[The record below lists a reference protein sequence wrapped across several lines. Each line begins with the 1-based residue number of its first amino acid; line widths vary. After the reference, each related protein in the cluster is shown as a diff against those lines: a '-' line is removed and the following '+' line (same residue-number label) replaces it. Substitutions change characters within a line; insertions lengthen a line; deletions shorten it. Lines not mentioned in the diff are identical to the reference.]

1 MYDVKIHYLLTLS
14 IGVLIADASFVPA
27 DDVLD
32 TQKNPPPLT
41 PAKEA
46 AETIKLP
53 PGFIST
59 LFASEPD
66 VRQPIAMTTDTRGRL
81 WVAENYT
88 YADSPT
94 FYDANQRDRII
105 ILEDTDGDGA
115 SDKRTLFWD
124 KGEQLT
130 SIELGFGGVWALCPP
145 KLLFIPDKDQ
155 DDKPDGEP
163 IVIVEGFD
171 IGQANRHNFANGLR
185 WGPDG
190 WLYGRNGITHVAH
203 VGKPGSS
210 VADRVEIG
218 PGMWRVHPQSHAVE
232 LVATGT
238 TNPWGHDWNEHGEL
252 FFINTVIG
260 HFWHVL
266 PGAHFKRMFG
276 ADPNPYSYQLIDQTA
291 DHYHWDTREKWMEI
305 RKGVS
310 QTTAAAGGGH
320 AHAGLLIYQGDNWPE
335 EYRRKVYA
343 INLHGRRLN
352 VDTLERRGASYTA
365 HHGQDAF
372 FWSDPWFRGI
382 DLIQSPDGGVFV
394 ADWSDVGECHEADGV
409 HRSSGRI
416 FKLTYGRPAPLKI
429 KDVAALDAN
438 ALIELHTHPNEWLSR
453 QARHV
458 LHEQAVAGKDIS
470 AVQQGL
476 KKIFADDPDLT
487 HKLRALWTL
496 HLARGT
502 TEAWILEQLGHK
514 DEHVRSWAVRL
525 LTDQPPVSS
534 AVVDALAK
542 HSGKEDSGLVL
553 LYLASAL
560 QRIDV
565 ADRTALADELVKK
578 APFAN
583 DPVYP
588 LMVWYGI
595 EPAVAASAEVA
606 TKLATAA
613 EIPLVR
619 RFIAR
624 RLTQQ
629 LATNDK
635 ALDSLLAAFDNLPA
649 GESQRD
655 VLAGIAEG
663 LRGVRK
669 APLPTSW
676 VKLQTKVKEGKDAQA
691 LQLAREIA
699 VVFGDGLAIDELRKL
714 VTNTDADLSARQSA
728 IRSLSEAQAGGILP
742 MLQALLGDVDLGAD
756 AARGMAYFDDVPNAK
771 FVVERLGTILPTTR
785 AAAIETLVAR
795 PRSAKVLIDAI
806 EKGDVARDLISVVQ
820 IRQIQSFDNK
830 SLNEQLLKLWPELRP
845 INASKRLQIDQLK
858 EAITD
863 GDFGKP
869 NPMAGRVVWD
879 KTCAK
884 CHTLFGTGGKV
895 GPDLTGS
902 QRSNLD
908 FVLENIIDPS
918 ATLAPSFR
926 MSTILLND
934 GRVINGIVLA
944 KTEQNWEIQTAT
956 DKVTIGADEIEETRD
971 TNQSLMPEGLLD
983 VLKNEETR
991 DLIAYVMSPTQVNV
1005 AETPKDD
1012 MSQLKE
1018 MLPDLHLLEPIWS
1031 SPVIYGESILPIKRS
1046 ADGAIS
1052 AKLLFPAQGI
1062 IFARSANREHTLR
1075 PDEDFKMSSDGTTI
1089 SISPSVR
1096 ISFVSDDDL
1105 YPLASSGK
1113 GYKHRTGH
1121 PDQNMLYGEGHWF
1134 HDRQLEVTYQRKL
1147 GKAEWSGP
1155 VPKLSDK
1162 ELPRTFAR
1170 LRAKEPITIGVSG
1183 DSITQGY
1190 NASGYTDAP
1199 PHMPPYPNLVAAQL
1213 SASFHSPVT
1222 LHNRAIAGWSIANG
1236 IADLD
1241 KLLAE
1246 KPNLIIVAYGM
1257 NDVGRR
1263 DPEWFRGQIDTF
1275 INHVHNADSTIELI
1289 LVSPMLGHP
1298 EWIHTPGEMFP
1309 KYRDVLAS
1317 FVGAGIALADLTGV
1331 WEELVKKKNILD
1343 MIGNGLN
1350 HPNDFGHRLYAQTIL
1365 GLLLPPIQK

>member
-1 MYDVKIHYLLTLS
+1 MYDVKIHYLFALS
-14 IGVLIADASFVPA
+14 IGVLLTSTSFVPA
-27 DDVLD
+27 EDVLD

-53 PGFIST
+53 PGFISS

-66 VRQPIAMTTDTRGRL
+66 VRQPIAIATDTRGRL

-105 ILEDTDGDGA
+105 ILEDTDGDGV

-203 VGKPGSS
+203 VGKPGTSPKE
-210 VADRVEIG
+210 RVEIG
-218 PGMWRVHPQSHAVE
+218 PGMWRVHPQTHAVE

-260 HFWHVL
+260 HLWHVL

-320 AHAGLLIYQGDNWPE
+320 AHTGLLIYQGDNWPE
-335 EYRRKVYA
+335 EYRRKIYA
-343 INLHGRRLN
+343 INLHGRRFN
-352 VDTLERRGASYTA
+352 VDSLERRGASYTA

-416 FKLTYGRPAPLKI
+416 FKLTYGRPSPLAV
-429 KDVAALDAN
+429 KDIAALDSKS
-438 ALIELHTHPNEWLSR
+438 LVELHTHPNEWLSR

-458 LHEQAVAGKDIS
+458 IHEQAVAGKDIS
-470 AVQQGL
+470 AAQQGL

-502 TEAWILEQLGHK
+502 SEAWLLEQLGHK

-525 LTDQPPVSS
+525 LIDQPPVSS
-534 AVVDALAK
+534 AVVEALAK
-542 HSGKEDSGLVL
+542 HSVKEDSGLVL

-565 ADRTALADELVKK
+565 AGRTALADELVKK
-578 APFAN
+578 APIAN

-606 TKLATAA
+606 TKLATAT

-635 ALDSLLAAFDNLPA
+635 AVDSLLAVFDKLPA
-649 GESQRD
+649 GQSQRD
-655 VLAGIAEG
+655 VLSGIAEG

-669 APLPTSW
+669 APLPSSW
-676 VKLQTKVKEGKDAQA
+676 AKLQARVQEGKDTES

-714 VTNTDADLSARQSA
+714 VSNTEADLAARQSA
-728 IRSLSEAQAGGILP
+728 VRSLSEAQAEGILP

-756 AARGMAYFDDVPNAK
+756 AARGMAYFDDVPTAK
-771 FVVERLGTILPTTR
+771 FVVERLGGILPTTR

-795 PRSAKVLIDAI
+795 PSSAQILVEAID
-806 EKGDVARDLISVVQ
+806 KGTLARDLISVVQ
-820 IRQIQSFDNK
+820 IRQMQSFGNK
-830 SLNEQLLKLWPELRP
+830 VLNDQLMRIWPELRP
-845 INASKRLQIDQLK
+845 ISASKRMQIDQLK
-858 EAITD
+858 EAIID

-869 NPMAGRVVWD
+869 NPVAGRVVWE

-884 CHTLFGTGGKV
+884 CHILFGAGGKV

-908 FVLENIIDPS
+908 FVLENIVDPS

-956 DKVTIGADEIEETRD
+956 DKVTIGADEIEESRD

-991 DLIAYVMSPTQVNV
+991 DLIAYVMSPTPVNA

-1018 MLPDLHLLEPIWS
+1018 MLLDLHLLEPIWS
-1031 SPVIYGESILPIKRS
+1031 SPVIHSESILPIKRS

-1052 AKLLFPAQGI
+1052 AKLRFPAQGI
-1062 IFARSANREHTLR
+1062 ISVRSANRAYTLKQN
-1075 PDEDFKMSSDGTTI
+1075 EDFQHSSDGTTI
-1089 SISPSVR
+1089 TISAGVP
-1096 ISFVSDDDL
+1096 IPFVAEDDL
-1105 YPLASSGK
+1105 YPLASSEK
-1113 GYKHRTGH
+1113 GYKHRAGH
-1121 PDQNMLYGEGHWF
+1121 PEQNMLYGEGHWF
-1134 HDRQLEVTYQRKL
+1134 HDRQLEVTYQRKQ
-1147 GKAEWSGP
+1147 GKVDWSGP
-1155 VPKLSDK
+1155 IPTLSEK

-1213 SASFHSPVT
+1213 SASFGGPVT
-1222 LHNRAIAGWSIANG
+1222 LRNRAIAGWSIANG
-1236 IADLD
+1236 IADLE

-1246 KPNLIIVAYGM
+1246 KPHLIIVAYGM

-1263 DPEWFRGQIDTF
+1263 DPEWFRGQIETF
-1275 INHVHNADSTIELI
+1275 IKRVHESDPSIEMI
-1289 LVSPMLGHP
+1289 LVSPMLGNP
-1298 EWIHTPGEMFP
+1298 EWIHTPREMFP

-1317 FVGAGIALADLTGV
+1317 FVGPGIAFADVTGV
-1331 WEELVKKKNILD
+1331 WEELVKTKSILD

-1365 GLLLPPIQK
+1365 GLFISPSQK